1 MSEDKNMQLMPVQF
15 HNDTI
20 FCLEHNGE
28 PYTPVRPIVENLGLS
43 WGNQS
48 EKLQEAE
55 HFNCCHIRTV
65 AADCKEREMLC
76 LPVRKLAAFLY
87 TINPNKVRADLKE
100 KLIQYQNECDDV
112 LWQYW
117 TKGRAVSSK
126 VKLTLREEVDLAS
139 YILGLAGIRD
149 NQLAIALDNL
159 CANRTGQSMLALTGT
174 QLEAPTASK
183 LYTPT
188 ELGQMADRPVSA
200 RAVNAILRDAGL
212 QFKSVKGQ
220 WELTPDGLDLGAVY
234 LDVGK
239 RHHDG
244 TPVRQIKWP
253 YLIMELI
260 DHCAR

>member
-1 MSEDKNMQLMPVQF
+1 MSKDKNMLMPVQF

-28 PYTPVRPIVENLGLS
+28 PYTPVKPIIENLGIS
-43 WGNQS
+43 WGTQGP
-48 EKLQEAE
+48 KLSSD
-55 HFNCCHIRTV
+55 R
-65 AADCKEREMLC
+65 ERFGCIDIKIPTNGGMQDALC

-87 TINPNKVRADLKE
+87 TINPNKVRPDLKD

-117 TKGRAVSSK
+117 TKGYAASPK
-126 VKLTLREEVDLAS
+126 VKLTLKEEVDLAS

-159 CANRTGQSMLALTGT
+159 CAKRTGQSMLALTDT

-188 ELGQMADRPVSA
+188 ELGQMADRPISA

-244 TPVRQIKWP
+244 APVRQIKWP